1 MRAFR
6 GRAGLVGA
14 LGAAWALSAGAQGP
28 DPAPTTP
35 ATALSEGRD
44 LFGQAR
50 YVEALAAFD
59 RAARGDDAGVAAA
72 ARRWRVRT
80 ALRTAEFGAA
90 RRDAEPMVA
99 EAPDDGEALTLHG
112 DALWA
117 SGLFEEAEG
126 AYRRALAAG
135 TAPDARR
142 GMARALA
149 SRGRLDDALDHA
161 RQGLEASRNDAE
173 LNAVAGAIYERLG
186 RYREAADAYEA
197 YAGRLAPAENVAIA
211 TARARAAFLRA
222 FENRRPAVVSGLGA
236 EGRWLPF
243 KLVNKKVLLQGHVNG
258 TPVDFVLDTGAE
270 RTAITPDLAARTGVR
285 LMGSTLSAGVGS
297 GAWRRIGLAR
307 LDTLDVGGVRV
318 RNVPVSVRAPA
329 PGGTPRWQSQT
340 LSPLAL
346 GLSIVVDYPARR
358 VLLARSIPAH
368 SSDLALP
375 MRMHRLPLVRG
386 MLNGGRQAA
395 FIVDTGGEVISLN
408 AEVADSLELRPPRR
422 IRLRVYG
429 LEGIDESAFLLP
441 GVDLDLA
448 SIAYRRIG
456 VAVLDL
462 RSPSV
467 LLGFQI
473 GGIVGH
479 QFLGDRRVSF
489 DLVRSE
495 LRVSAVDKNGSD
507 VSPTR
512 SGP

>member
-1 MRAFR
+1 MCAILGRIGLIGTLVAAGILSTSAQSPDSAAVTPAAALSQ
-6 GRAGLVGA
+6 GRA
-14 LGAAWALSAGAQGP
+14 
-28 DPAPTTP
+28 
-35 ATALSEGRD
+35 
-44 LFGQAR
+44 LFTQAR

-59 RAARGDDAGVAAA
+59 RAAQGDDAAVAIA

-99 EAPDDGEALTLHG
+99 EAPGDSEAQTLHG

-117 SGLFEEAEG
+117 SGLFEEAEA

-135 TAPDARR
+135 PAPDARR

-149 SRGRLDDALDHA
+149 SRGLLEGALQHA
-161 RQGLEASRNDAE
+161 RQGLEAAGDDAE
-173 LNAVAGAIYERLG
+173 LNAVAGSIYERLG
-186 RYREAADAYEA
+186 RYREAADAYDA
-197 YAGRLAPAENVAIA
+197 YAGGLAPAENVAIG
-211 TARARAAFLRA
+211 TARARAEFLRA
-222 FENRRPAVVSGLGA
+222 FENRRPAVINGLGA
-236 EGRWLPF
+236 EGRWLSF
-243 KLVNKKVLLQGHVNG
+243 RLVNKKVVLPGHVNG

-285 LMGSTLSAGVGS
+285 LMGNTLSAGVGR
-297 GAWRRIGLAR
+297 GGWRRIGLAR

-329 PGGTPRWQSQT
+329 PGGMPRWQSQT

-346 GLSIVVDYPARR
+346 GLSLVVDYKARR
-358 VLLARSIPAH
+358 VLLGHSIPADA
-368 SSDLALP
+368 SDLVLP

-386 MLNGGRQAA
+386 TLNGGRPAA

-408 AEVADSLELRPPRR
+408 AEVADSLDLRPPRR
-422 IRLRVYG
+422 IPLRVHG
-429 LEGIDESAFLLP
+429 LEGIDDSAFLLP
-441 GVDLDLA
+441 GVNLDVA

-479 QFLGDRRVSF
+479 QFLADRRVSF
-489 DLVRSE
+489 DLARGE
-495 LRVSAVDKNGSD
+495 LRLSPASAAD
-507 VSPTR
+507 
-512 SGP
+512 